1 MKTVGFFTIA
11 AAVLL
16 SASCGRGGLGEDGM
30 VTFDYSQMKEAGDTD
45 RFCGKAG
52 TCNPLQPAAHGQ

>member
-1 MKTVGFFTIA
+1 MKTVEFFTIA
-11 AAVLL
+11 AAVFL

-45 RFCGKAG
+45 RWFCVQSSPACSPRTM
-52 TCNPLQPAAHGQ
+52 TC